1 MGREAII
8 VEPFRKGGRKTLA
21 NDDDCGEG
29 VGPPSQETR
38 AEKRLRGYN
47 ERAEISLP
55 RSGLLEPRYPLVQ
68 EIQPGH
74 LV

>member
-1 MGREAII
+1 VGREAII

-21 NDDDCGEG
+21 NDDDCRDG

-38 AEKRLRGYN
+38 AEKRLRGYT

-55 RSGLLEPRYPLVQ
+55 RSGLLEQRDAADSR
-68 EIQPGH
+68 
-74 LV
+74 